1 MIAIGNANKSL
12 TKLGL
17 WGMGIALGVFLA
29 SCSSSPKSTA
39 VASPENQL
47 QLDRFVKDLN
57 NNLNQIWGVNEIMFG
72 PTDIVKYSDN
82 WNTRAA
88 IHLASGF
95 IRFETVNENYYN
107 VLKNE
112 IIYTLLM
119 DTSPEYGTL
128 YDTRVPNSGGQPFL
142 ANQVVDNNGK
152 PIRTFAQAEAFATYL
167 LNHKIAVRSLANGKL
182 DYYIDLPLIKNHLQ
196 ARAQQYSHLVYKYA
210 AQYEIDPKLMFAI
223 MEVESAFNPYAVSS
237 SRAIGLMQ
245 IVPRTAGL
253 EVNRF
258 QGVDRQPTEKFL
270 FNPDNNV
277 HFGAAYIYIMQTRYF
292 QNVTNPLSKR
302 YLLIAS
308 YNGGP
313 GGMLSTFS
321 KDRSQAIGVIN
332 KMTPQ
337 QVYNHIVK
345 NHYSAETR
353 RYLYKVTQ
361 AYGKY

>member
-1 MIAIGNANKSL
+1 MAKS
-12 TKLGL
+12 KLWLVGT
-17 WGMGIALGVFLA
+17 GVCIFLA
-29 SCSSSPKSTA
+29 SCSSNQSPSKTA
-39 VASPENQL
+39 VAPPEQQL
-47 QLDRFVKDLN
+47 QFDRFLRDLN
-57 NNLNQIWGVNEIMFG
+57 NNLNHIWGVEEIMFN

-107 VLKNE
+107 ALKTE

-119 DTSPEYGTL
+119 DTNPEYGVL
-128 YDTRVPNSGGQPFL
+128 YDTSVPFSGGRPFL
-142 ANQVVDNNGK
+142 SNQVVDNNGK
-152 PIRTFAQAEAFATYL
+152 PVLTMAQANAFATYL
-167 LNHKIAVRSLANGKL
+167 LNNKISIRTLKNGKFA
-182 DYYIDLPLIKNHLQ
+182 YYIDLPMIKNHLQ
-196 ARAQQYSHLVYKYA
+196 VRAKEYSDLVYKYSS
-210 AQYEIDPKLMFAI
+210 QYGVDPKLMFAI

-253 EVNRF
+253 EVSRF

-277 HFGAAYIYIMQTRYF
+277 HYGAAYIYIMQTRYF
-292 QNVTNPLSKR
+292 QNVKNPLSRR
-302 YLLIAS
+302 YLLIGS

-313 GGMLSTFS
+313 GGMLSVFS
-321 KDRSQAIGVIN
+321 KDRSRAIDVIN
-332 KMTPQ
+332 RMTPQ
-337 QVYNHIVK
+337 QVYNVIAK

-353 RYLYKVTQ
+353 RYIWKVTQ
-361 AYGKY
+361 AYNKY